1 MIKPVEERHER
12 GFQVNGRLIAARC
25 WHDKHKKPLL
35 ALHGWLDNA
44 ASFDL
49 LAPALDDYYI
59 VALDFAGHGY
69 SEHRPKGVRYHLIDH
84 VDDVFAV
91 VKQLGW
97 THFSIVGHSMGAG
110 IAALFA
116 AAMPDYIDKLV
127 MIEGLGPYTG
137 TAEKAVEYLRTSLVE
152 WQDFDDT
159 PRVIPSFEVAVKARM
174 NGLLPVGE
182 QAARLLCARGT
193 KAVEGGLIWS
203 TDKRLRLNSPT
214 RFYEQQ
220 VCAYLAAITAPS
232 LLIMAEKTLP
242 FFNVEDYQRRVA
254 AHPNLQ
260 LVKLAGGHHL
270 HIDDNVEQVISMVKT
285 FLAGAM
291 TDD

>member
-1 MIKPVEERHER
+1 MTFSERHER
-12 GFQVNGRLIAARC
+12 RFNVNGRLMAARC
-25 WHDKHKKPLL
+25 WHDSNKPPIL

-49 LAPALDDYYI
+49 LAPQLSDYYI

-69 SEHRPKGVRYHLIDH
+69 SAHRPQGARYHLVDH
-84 VDDVFAV
+84 VDDVLAV

-97 THFSIVGHSMGAG
+97 QKFSLMGHSMGAG

-116 AAMPDYIDKLV
+116 AAMPELIDKLV
-127 MIEGLGPYTG
+127 MIEGFGPYTG
-137 TAEKAVEYLRTSLVE
+137 KPEDAVKHLRLALDE
-152 WQDFDDT
+152 WQQFDDS
-159 PRVIPSFEVAVKARM
+159 PRVISSFEVAIKARM

-193 KAVEGGLIWS
+193 KVFADGLMWS
-203 TDKRLRLNSPT
+203 TDKRLRLSSPT
-214 RFYEQQ
+214 RFSEQQ
-220 VCAYLAAITAPS
+220 VCAYLAAIEAPT

-242 FFNVEDYQRRVA
+242 FHVGDYQQRIA
-254 AHPNLQ
+254 AHRHLQ

-270 HIDDNVEQVISMVKT
+270 HVDDNIEGVVTEVRQ
-285 FLAGAM
+285 FLQERFV
-291 TDD
+291 